1 MLISGWNDPP
11 KNVGMPTGNLK
22 INLNK
27 RVAFPLSQGQ
37 TQNISASPLLLPPRP
52 PSATGEPPSDPI
64 GGTSKVELLDDGTKL
79 QKENVLSVL
88 NEAVEELSSAVQS
101 TVASKLKT
109 LEEDWEHCDVE
120 MRQILVELCQSKLDE
135 FDGGRFQCS

>member
-1 MLISGWNDPP
+1 
-11 KNVGMPTGNLK
+11 MPTGNLK

-37 TQNISASPLLLPPRP
+37 TQNTSASPLLLPPRP
-52 PSATGEPPSDPI
+52 PSATGEQPTDPI
-64 GGTSKVELLDDGTKL
+64 GGTSKVESLEDDTKS
-79 QKENVLSVL
+79 QKENVLRVL

-109 LEEDWEHCDVE
+109 LEEDWDHCDVE
-120 MRQILVELCQSKLDE
+120 IRQILLELCESKLDK
-135 FDGGRFQCS
+135 FDGGRFRCL